1 MYDEL
6 NTVWLNEIKE
16 VNLCQLTT
24 DFYEHLADYMKK
36 IREETKMLDKKTVKA
51 NLLEHELQNVKRIV
65 EELTYARFKKIV
77 KIISEGA
84 KPPAD
89 YLSPEE
95 LQMVTKILP
104 VVDAY
109 QTFAANLLIGQLS
122 QTDST
127 KTYQRASLR
136 FKKEIPGIIGADMQS
151 YGPFV
156 PEDVA
161 SVPIENA
168 RILVK
173 QGLAE
178 IVQGI

>member
-6 NTVWLNEIKE
+6 NTIWLNEIKE
-16 VNLCQLTT
+16 VDITQLTS
-24 DFYEHLADYMKK
+24 DFYERLANYMKK
-36 IREETKMLDKKTVKA
+36 IREETKMLDKKTVKS
-51 NLLEHELQNVKRIV
+51 NLIEHELQNVKRIV
-65 EELTYARFKKIV
+65 EELTHTRFRKIV
-77 KIISEGA
+77 KIVSEGA
-84 KPPAD
+84 KPPTGN
-89 YLSPEE
+89 LSSEE
-95 LQMVTKILP
+95 LLIVTKILP

-122 QTDST
+122 QPDST

-136 FKKEIPGIIGADMQS
+136 FKREIPSIIGADMQS
-151 YGPFV
+151 YGPFI

-178 IVQGI
+178 VVQSI